1 MVLTE
6 PLETIIYA
14 LRVSEGR
21 NKEREGERERESNDG
36 RSVKA
41 IPEKFTIAKEKQE
54 NNNYCILVSEG

>member
-21 NKEREGERERESNDG
+21 NREEGERERERESNDG
-36 RSVKA
+36 RGVKT
-41 IPEKFTIAKEKQE
+41 IPEKFTIAKIKQ
-54 NNNYCILVSEG
+54 GK

>member
-21 NKEREGERERESNDG
+21 NKEREGERESNDG